1 MKKIIF
7 LVLVFLLI
15 SIQAQVSAY
24 SLTELEQN
32 KNIYVQY
39 LDSKV
44 SPTLKKYSV
53 DKLETIL
60 DFIDINLVKF
70 EETWDLK
77 NISIFSAFR
86 DLVYLQL
93 EKKENEVLIV
103 RAWDKVSV
111 QYTWKFED
119 WEKFDSSLDRGE
131 ALEFEVW
138 DGNIISWFEL
148 WVKGLS
154 IWDKKTFIVLPSEAY
169 GEYDDSMFEVVNKS
183 DLSSFVEAGYSLEVW
198 EKLPT
203 MYGEFE
209 IIGADDQTVT
219 IDLNHPLA
227 GKTLIFDVEILDIKR
242 IAEEKWKLEVF
253 LMSYCPFWEIAA
265 KAIPDLKDTLGDSLS
280 LDIHYIASK
289 TWEWNSLKD
298 FQSLHGVSEVEEDIR
313 QVCIKNYYWIDI
325 LVDYMQKRYEN
336 ANNYWQVT
344 DDISLSY
351 DYAWIDYEKIDTC
364 VTNWE
369 GAKLFEEDIKYTSSL
384 GITASPTWIANNKYS
399 FGWIEAESIKNQFCS
414 HNEDLEACDI
424 EIDSSNFWDID
435 PTCN

>member
-424 EIDSSNFWDID
+424 EID
-435 PTCN
+435 